1 MKIAVAV
8 WKNRI
13 SPLLDSASMLL
24 IAKIESGSIISRRYE
39 TFQSEVL
46 SSRAIRIHTMGVKV
60 IICGAVSHFLANMIE
75 AYGIRIIPFV
85 AGDVNH
91 VLDAYLKGNL
101 PTPKFQMPGCGI
113 RRRRRFRSA
122 DSLRKI

>member
-24 IAKIESGSIISRRYE
+24 IAKIENGMIAGSHYE
-39 TFQSEVL
+39 TVHSENL
-46 SSRAIRIHTMGVKV
+46 SSKAIRIYTTGVKV
-60 IICGAVSHFLANMIE
+60 VICGAVSHFLENMIE

-85 AGDVNH
+85 AGDVNQ
-91 VLDAYLKGNL
+91 VIEAYLKGNL
-101 PTPKFQMPGCGI
+101 SAAKFRMPGCKFQ
-113 RRRRRFRSA
+113 RRRFNATGSRN
-122 DSLRKI
+122 KI